1 MTWPRGRC
9 PTPRSTGSRLSAA
22 APATGQGAT
31 AITCNLGPIAKGSQA
46 NVTVNL
52 PAPSTIGTFANTGSV
67 TSSVADPQ
75 PANNSST
82 VNVKVGSS
90 ACALPAGQ
98 PTTTGMVTN
107 VQYNS
112 FGIPASF
119 TMNGDDGV
127 QYTVLTAFSGE
138 PNTPPTTAIN
148 LLCKVVPPRFY
159 ISTFVTDHVTGPID
173 MEVLPGATV
182 ATPVIHASVVQ
193 VPFWTDKVA

>member
-148 LLCKVVPPRFY
+148 LLCKVVPPRF
-159 ISTFVTDHVTGPID
+159 
-173 MEVLPGATV
+173 
-182 ATPVIHASVVQ
+182 
-193 VPFWTDKVA
+193 